1 MKYIKE
7 LVPYIIIIIVVVLLR
22 TFIITPVRVNGP
34 SMNSTLNDGDILLL
48 EKYDTDFQRFD
59 IVVLKYNGEKL
70 VKRVIGLP
78 GETIEYKD
86 NTLYINNKKINEPFL
101 VEETEDFSLKKLGY
115 DKIPDGY
122 YFVVGDNR
130 DNSLDSRFIGLIP
143 KDTMEGKV
151 VFRLFPFKN
160 FGKIK

>member
-59 IVVLKYNGEKL
+59 IVVLKYNGDKL

>member
-7 LVPYIIIIIVVVLLR
+7 LVPYIVIIVVVVLLR

-34 SMNSTLNDGDILLL
+34 SMIPTLNDGDILLL
-48 EKYDTDFQRFD
+48 EKYDTNFQRHD
-59 IVVLKYNGEKL
+59 IIVLKYNGEKL

-78 GETIEYKD
+78 GETVEYK
-86 NTLYINNKKINEPFL
+86 NNILYINGNKVNESFL
-101 VEETEDFSLKKLGY
+101 TDKTQDFTLKKLGY

-143 KDTMEGKV
+143 KDTIEGKV
-151 VFRLFPFKN
+151 VFRLFPFKH